1 MKVIAPLMSKSASG
15 SVLDVLTFSKKK
27 TGQMCRFQR
36 KQKSPGNA
44 KQAPQR
50 ADFKIAICACNYLDY
65 GVCFFGVAIF
75 GNQLSLYTAEANRK
89 KITEQNQCV
98 SEFLNN

>member
-15 SVLDVLTFSKKK
+15 SVRDVLTFSKKK

-44 KQAPQR
+44 NQAPQR
-50 ADFKIAICACNYLDY
+50 ANFLIAICPCNYLEY
-65 GVCFFGVAIF
+65 GVAFFGAAIF
-75 GNQLSLYTAEANRK
+75 GNQLSLYTAEANRRG
-89 KITEQNQCV
+89 ITEQNQCV
-98 SEFLNN
+98 SELLNN